1 MNNVI
6 AIVNDLVKGLTSI
19 FMGLL
24 GLGVLAGILFG
35 DLMGI
40 DVVGG
45 LLNIVNTLGEQGL
58 VGLLVAETALARQR
72 LAVSWRWGIP
82 KRRNCR
88 RKRSNSD
95 G

>member
-1 MNNVI
+1 
-6 AIVNDLVKGLTSI
+6 
-19 FMGLL
+19 MGLL

-58 VGLLVAETALARQR
+58 VGLLVAIILIHLFTKE
-72 LAVSWRWGIP
+72 
-82 KRRNCR
+82 
-88 RKRSNSD
+88 
-95 G
+95 

>member
-19 FMGLL
+19 FVGLL
-24 GLGVLAGILFG
+24 GLGVVAGIVFG

-45 LLNIVNTLGEQGL
+45 LLGLVNSLGEAGF
-58 VGLLVAETALARQR
+58 VGLLVAIILIHLFTKE
-72 LAVSWRWGIP
+72 
-82 KRRNCR
+82 
-88 RKRSNSD
+88 
-95 G
+95 

>member
-6 AIVNDLVKGLTSI
+6 AIVNDAVKGLTNI

-35 DLMGI
+35 DLMCV

-45 LLNIVNTLGEQGL
+45 LLNIVNTLGEAGF
-58 VGLLVAETALARQR
+58 VGLLVAILLIHLFTKE
-72 LAVSWRWGIP
+72 
-82 KRRNCR
+82 
-88 RKRSNSD
+88 
-95 G
+95 

>member
-6 AIVNDLVKGLTSI
+6 AIVNDAVKGLTNI

-35 DLMGI
+35 DLMGV

-45 LLNIVNTLGEQGL
+45 LLNIVNTLGEAGF
-58 VGLLVAETALARQR
+58 VGLLVAILLIHLFTKE
-72 LAVSWRWGIP
+72 
-82 KRRNCR
+82 
-88 RKRSNSD
+88 
-95 G
+95 

>member
-35 DLMGI
+35 DLMGV

-45 LLNIVNTLGEQGL
+45 LGNAGL
-58 VGLLVAETALARQR
+58 VGLLVAILLIHLFTKE
-72 LAVSWRWGIP
+72 
-82 KRRNCR
+82 
-88 RKRSNSD
+88 
-95 G
+95 

>member
-24 GLGVLAGILFG
+24 GLGVLADILFG
-35 DLMGI
+35 DLMGV

-45 LLNIVNTLGEQGL
+45 LLNLVNTLGESGL
-58 VGLLVAETALARQR
+58 VGLLVAIILIHLFTKE
-72 LAVSWRWGIP
+72 
-82 KRRNCR
+82 
-88 RKRSNSD
+88 
-95 G
+95 

>member
-6 AIVNDLVKGLTSI
+6 AIVNDAVKGLTSI

-35 DLMGI
+35 DLMGV

-45 LLNIVNTLGEQGL
+45 LLNLVNTLDNAGL
-58 VGLLVAETALARQR
+58 VGLLVAILLIHLFTKE
-72 LAVSWRWGIP
+72 
-82 KRRNCR
+82 
-88 RKRSNSD
+88 
-95 G
+95 

>member
-19 FMGLL
+19 FVGLL
-24 GLGVLAGILFG
+24 GLGVVAGIVFG

-45 LLNIVNTLGEQGL
+45 LLVNTLGEAGF
-58 VGLLVAETALARQR
+58 VGLLVAIILVHLFTKE
-72 LAVSWRWGIP
+72 
-82 KRRNCR
+82 
-88 RKRSNSD
+88 
-95 G
+95 

>member
-19 FMGLL
+19 FVGLL
-24 GLGVLAGILFG
+24 GLGVVAGIVFG

-45 LLNIVNTLGEQGL
+45 LLGLVNTLGEAGF
-58 VGLLVAETALARQR
+58 VGLLVAIILVHLFTKE
-72 LAVSWRWGIP
+72 
-82 KRRNCR
+82 
-88 RKRSNSD
+88 
-95 G
+95 

>member
-6 AIVNDLVKGLTSI
+6 AIVNDFVKGLTSI
-19 FMGLL
+19 FMGLI

-58 VGLLVAETALARQR
+58 VGLLVAIILIHLFTKE
-72 LAVSWRWGIP
+72 
-82 KRRNCR
+82 
-88 RKRSNSD
+88 
-95 G
+95 

>member
-19 FMGLL
+19 FVGLL
-24 GLGVLAGILFG
+24 GLGVVAGIVFG

-45 LLNIVNTLGEQGL
+45 LLGLVSTLGEAGF
-58 VGLLVAETALARQR
+58 VGLLVAIILVHLFT
-72 LAVSWRWGIP
+72 
-82 KRRNCR
+82 K
-88 RKRSNSD
+88 D
-95 G
+95 